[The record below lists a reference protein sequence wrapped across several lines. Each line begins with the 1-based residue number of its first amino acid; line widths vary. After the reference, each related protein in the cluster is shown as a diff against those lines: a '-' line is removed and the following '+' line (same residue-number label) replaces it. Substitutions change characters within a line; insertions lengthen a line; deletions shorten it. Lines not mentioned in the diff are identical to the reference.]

1 MSMRKLI
8 LLAAV
13 AAIAFPS
20 AAMAERHH
28 DRNRDRDRHE
38 VHRDK
43 REVRQDRRELRR
55 DRRQGD
61 VREVHRDRRE
71 VRGDRRELRQDRRE
85 VRSDRRDYRNYRDN
99 RYDRR
104 DYRDNRYDRHRT
116 RVRYVAPYRSWSYRP
131 VSIGFRLDPIFYSSR
146 YYINDYGYYHL
157 RIPRPWERW
166 IRYGDDL
173 LLVNLRNGRV
183 VDVIHYRYW

>member
-1 MSMRKLI
+1 MRKLI
-8 LLAAV
+8 LFAAV

-28 DRNRDRDRHE
+28 DRDRHE
-38 VHRDK
+38 VKRDK

-55 DRRQGD
+55 DRR
-61 VREVHRDRRE
+61 
-71 VRGDRRELRQDRRE
+71 ELRQDRRD
-85 VRSDRRDYRNYRDN
+85 V

-104 DYRDNRYDRHRT
+104 DYRDYRDRRYDRRDYRDYRDRHRSY
-116 RVRYVAPYRSWSYRP
+116 VRYVAPYRSWSYRP
-131 VSIGFRLDPIFYSSR
+131 VSIGFRLDPVFYSSR
-146 YYINDYGYYHL
+146 YYINDYGYYGL
-157 RIPRPWERW
+157 RVPRPWERW

-173 LLVNLRNGRV
+173 LLVNLRTGRV

>member
-1 MSMRKLI
+1 MRKLI

-28 DRNRDRDRHE
+28 DRDRDRHE

-61 VREVHRDRRE
+61 VREVRRDRRE
-71 VRGDRRELRQDRRE
+71 VRGDRRELRQDRRD
-85 VRSDRRDYRNYRDN
+85 V

-131 VSIGFRLDPIFYSSR
+131 VSIGFRLDPLFYSSR

>member
-1 MSMRKLI
+1 MRKLI

-28 DRNRDRDRHE
+28 DRDRDRHE
-38 VHRDK
+38 AHQDK

-61 VREVHRDRRE
+61 VREVRRDRRE
-71 VRGDRRELRQDRRE
+71 VRGDRRELRN
-85 VRSDRRDYRNYRDN
+85 DRRDYRDN

-104 DYRDNRYDRHRT
+104 DYRDNHRT

-131 VSIGFRLDPIFYSSR
+131 VSIGFRLSPAFYSSR
-146 YYINDYGYYHL
+146 YYINDYGDYHL
-157 RIPRPWERW
+157 RSPRPWERW

-173 LLVNLRNGRV
+173 LLVDTRTGRV
-183 VDVIHYRYW
+183 IEVIPNRY

>member
-1 MSMRKLI
+1 MRKLI

-28 DRNRDRDRHE
+28 DRDRDRHE

-61 VREVHRDRRE
+61 VREVRRDRRE
-71 VRGDRRELRQDRRE
+71 VRGDRRELRQDRRD
-85 VRSDRRDYRNYRDN
+85 VRYDRRDYRDN

-131 VSIGFRLDPIFYSSR
+131 VSIGFRLSPAFYSSR

-157 RIPRPWERW
+157 RTPRPWERW

-173 LLVNLRNGRV
+173 LLVNLRTGLV
-183 VDVIHYRYW
+183 IDVIHYRYW

>member
-1 MSMRKLI
+1 MRKLI

-28 DRNRDRDRHE
+28 DRDRDRHE

-61 VREVHRDRRE
+61 VREVRRDRRE
-71 VRGDRRELRQDRRE
+71 VRGDRRELRQDRRD
-85 VRSDRRDYRNYRDN
+85 V

-131 VSIGFRLDPIFYSSR
+131 VSIGFRLSPAFYSSR

-157 RIPRPWERW
+157 RTPRPWERW

-173 LLVNLRNGRV
+173 LLVNLRTGLV
-183 VDVIHYRYW
+183 IDVIHYRYW

>member
-1 MSMRKLI
+1 MRKLI

-13 AAIAFPS
+13 AAIGFPS

-28 DRNRDRDRHE
+28 DRDRDRDRHE
-38 VHRDK
+38 VKQDR

-61 VREVHRDRRE
+61 VREVRRDRRE
-71 VRGDRRELRQDRRE
+71 IRGDRRELRQDRRD
-85 VRSDRRDYRNYRDN
+85 VRYDRRDYRDYRDS

-104 DYRDNRYDRHRT
+104 DYRDNHRS

-131 VSIGFRLDPIFYSSR
+131 VSIGFRLDPLFYSSR
-146 YYINDYGYYHL
+146 YYINDYGYYGL
-157 RIPRPWERW
+157 RVPRPWERW

-173 LLVNLRNGRV
+173 LLVNLRTGRV
-183 VDVIHYRYW
+183 IDVIHYGYW

>member
-1 MSMRKLI
+1 MRKLI

-28 DRNRDRDRHE
+28 DRSRDRHE

-61 VREVHRDRRE
+61 VREVRRDHRE
-71 VRGDRRELRQDRRE
+71 VRGDRRELRQDRRD
-85 VRSDRRDYRNYRDN
+85 VRYDRRDYRNYRDS
-99 RYDRR
+99 RYDRRDYR

-131 VSIGFRLDPIFYSSR
+131 VSIGFRLDPLFYSSR
-146 YYINDYGYYHL
+146 YYINDYGYYGL
-157 RIPRPWERW
+157 RVPRPWERW

-173 LLVNLRNGRV
+173 LLVNLRTGLV